1 MSADEQRSPVGVAFR
16 DRFAANPEDA
26 HITLR
31 ARGHVDHGGTCKLET
46 KSGKEVGVH
55 PALGGSGLTACSG
68 DILLESLV
76 ACAGVTLG
84 QMAKAMEI
92 DLREAFIRAEGDL
105 DFRGSLGL
113 SEDVP
118 VGLERIRLHFDLDT
132 PANAEE
138 VAGLI
143 RLTEQYCVVSRT
155 LNPRAEVTY
164 STPAKRRV

>member
-1 MSADEQRSPVGVAFR
+1 
-16 DRFAANPEDA
+16 
-26 HITLR
+26 
-31 ARGHVDHGGTCKLET
+31 
-46 KSGKEVGVH
+46 VH